1 MARRRT
7 RKANY
12 KKKKGNKRSRRRSL
26 RKSRKKCG
34 GKKRRKK
41 RKKTRRRRK
50 RQRGGN
56 GCPYNKTLGEQITG
70 VKYNANPGALP
81 MPISTNNNNSIP
93 LTYKQGGRKSRKK
106 RRKGKKMKG
115 GGWYDW
121 GFSDILNGTW
131 GGMDQPGRYKNVWA
145 GRKNGP
151 TSNPMDHPV
160 MKKTAQI
167 RHQIPDIA
175 SHHQRGVV
183 TAANYGHVGEQATE
197 ASAPSA

>member
-7 RKANY
+7 RKSIY
-12 KKKKGNKRSRRRSL
+12 KKKKGGRRSRSRSL
-26 RKSRKKCG
+26 RKSRKKRG
-34 GKKRRKK
+34 RKKR

-50 RQRGGN
+50 RQRGGS
-56 GCPYNKTLGEQITG
+56 GCPYNKTLGEQVTG
-70 VKYNANPGALP
+70 VRYNANPGALP

-121 GFSDILNGTW
+121 GFSDVMNGAW
-131 GGMDQPGRYKNVWA
+131 GGMDKPGRYKNIWA
-145 GRKNGP
+145 GKKNGP

-183 TAANYGHVGEQATE
+183 TAANYGNVGAADTG
-197 ASAPSA
+197 SAQPSA